1 MRLFLLVLSSIVIE
15 ISAGRKCGIPYGI
28 GVAGFN
34 TYLVFFGALAIDLV
48 QIPIFYSI
56 FEATSHLVRP
66 LAKLRTKLIASEW
79 RLESS
84 KFVRMVRALG
94 NIGVIVVTAWPF
106 GLGGMWSGVLLAHA
120 FRLNRRIGYIL
131 LTIGSITGC
140 FLFVWGSNAFF
151 TWLYL
156 KTGWLGIML
165 RR

>member
-1 MRLFLLVLSSIVIE
+1 MRLFLLVLSFIAIE
-15 ISAGRKCGIPYGI
+15 IFTGRKCGIPYGI

-34 TYLVFFGALAIDLV
+34 TYLVLFGALAVDLV

-56 FEATSHLVRP
+56 FEQTSHLVRP
-66 LAKLRTKLIASEW
+66 LAKLRMRIITSER

-84 KFVRMVRALG
+84 RFVRMVRALG
-94 NIGVIVVTAWPF
+94 NIGVMVVTAWPF

-120 FRLNRRIGYIL
+120 LRVNRRIGYIL

-140 FLFVWGSNAFF
+140 FLFVCGSNAFF
-151 TWLYL
+151 TWLHL

-165 RR
+165 RK